1 MQEAWAQ
8 SARHA
13 KQAEQGR
20 QVQSVEVVCEVE
32 NMMGLVRERLVM
44 DPMEVTPQPLVS
56 GAGGGWRP
64 RPVHGALVAAA
75 GAFVLVFV

>member
-1 MQEAWAQ
+1 MCVE
-8 SARHA
+8 
-13 KQAEQGR
+13 EG
-20 QVQSVEVVCEVE
+20 EVVCEVE

-56 GAGGGWRP
+56 GAGGGWQP

>member
-1 MQEAWAQ
+1 M
-8 SARHA
+8 
-13 KQAEQGR
+13 
-20 QVQSVEVVCEVE
+20 VCEVE

-44 DPMEVTPQPLVS
+44 DPAEVTPQPLVS
-56 GAGGGWRP
+56 GARGGWRP